1 MKGVEIGD
9 RSNIIT
15 IFDPIVVFKFLS
27 FCTCGWQPA
36 ELEKKYRLKFR
47 TSSFELKA
55 KAAAEEKKRVAR
67 IEKAKEAKK
76 LRSDSSGK
84 RALTDKSNPNQ
95 SIGESSDGSAV
106 ASSPLVQ
113 ERKESEKQN
122 GVAAGRSD
130 VETVLGGEAAVLS
143 SCDEE
148 AMVSDGFASRSRRRG
163 VQIIGS
169 ACAVG
174 EKKDGESEAVG
185 GSAAQAE
192 SEKSSKPEAV
202 CPCEWFACDDEDSGT
217 RHFVI
222 QVTKPVN
229 SRLPHLLKAS

>member
-1 MKGVEIGD
+1 MKGVDIGD

-15 IFDPIVVFKFLS
+15 ISNPIIFFKFFS

-47 TSSFELKA
+47 TSSLELKA

-67 IEKAKEAKK
+67 IEEAKEAKK
-76 LRSDSSGK
+76 LRSDCSEK
-84 RALTDKSNPNQ
+84 WTLTDDSNPNR
-95 SIGESSDGSAV
+95 SIGESSDGSAA
-106 ASSPLVQ
+106 ASPPLIQ

-122 GVAAGRSD
+122 GVAAGHSV
-130 VETVLGGEAAVLS
+130 VETVLGEEAAALS
-143 SCDEE
+143 I
-148 AMVSDGFASRSRRRG
+148 VSDGISFRGRRRG
-163 VQIIGS
+163 VQGIGS
-169 ACAVG
+169 ACDAGETMDVG
-174 EKKDGESEAVG
+174 SESVG

-192 SEKSSKPEAV
+192 SEKSSKPDAV

-222 QVTKPVN
+222 QVATLG
-229 SRLPHLLKAS
+229 SYHLPHLLKYSQGCVD